1 MISDAINLLH
11 HFSYVLTLL
20 LQDGL
25 NAFPLVGAESNGGL
39 LRTQYLF
46 HLSLLIVFFHS
57 IPFDSIAQMTKLMS
71 IAIILSS
78 CLSHCQRE
86 LGAETENC
94 EVLFSFCS

>member
-11 HFSYVLTLL
+11 YFSYVLTLL

-25 NAFPLVGAESNGGL
+25 NAFPLAGAESNGGL

-57 IPFDSIAQMTKLMS
+57 NLKYQKEHRHFSCDLLHIF
-71 IAIILSS
+71 IIFIL
-78 CLSHCQRE
+78 
-86 LGAETENC
+86 AY
-94 EVLFSFCS
+94 SFYT

>member
-57 IPFDSIAQMTKLMS
+57 NPFDSIAQMLKLMRYLYNS
-71 IAIILSS
+71 FFVSLS
-78 CLSHCQRE
+78 LSERT
-86 LGAETENC
+86 G
-94 EVLFSFCS
+94 S